1 MNRLTR
7 RIGDASAR
15 RPWVTIAAWLAALVL
30 LLPLA
35 ALAGASFVDDLVAPG
50 SQSEEAMDLLEER
63 FPEASGGSAMAVFAV
78 PEGQRII
85 RHRAAVEAAVDRIAG
100 VRHVVQV
107 SDPFAADTVSSDGR
121 IGYARI
127 AFDVPPMEVDPEDI
141 DALDDAVEPARGH
154 GVTAELGGD
163 VVFINAKTPTSGAEA
178 AGLLTA
184 LVILVVAF
192 GTVTAALV
200 PVALAVVAV
209 AAGLGGVAL
218 LSHAMDVSSAAP
230 TIGAMIGLGVGID
243 YALFIVARCRENR
256 AAGQDGR
263 AALSDAMG
271 SSGAAVLFAGGTV
284 VVAMSALALT
294 GLGFLTSIG
303 LSTSLVVLCAVATAL
318 TLLPALLSLLG
329 ERVHRGRGRR
339 VRGRGGR
346 EGGRR
351 GLLVRGR
358 VRKSPG
364 RQDHGYQDH
373 GHQDHGGQGH
383 GHPAVPSSAGAEA
396 PRETAW
402 WRFAHRVS
410 GRPWPYLLAACAALV
425 ALALPS
431 LRMETGFPDA
441 GDDAVGTTHRRAYD
455 LLAEGFGPGFNAP
468 LLVVADLR
476 EPGVDADGVP
486 GLSRLLADDPG
497 IAWVGEP
504 QVSAAGDT
512 VVLPTVPTTAP
523 ADPAT
528 ADTLVRIRDAVPG
541 NVAVS
546 GLTAMTDDLTRQL
559 GDTLPVFVAAIVVV
573 SFLLLTLVFR
583 SVVVPLKAAVLNLL
597 SIGAAYGV
605 VVAVFQWGWLAS
617 VFGLEETMPIASPL
631 PTIFFAV
638 LFGLS
643 MDYEVFLLSRV
654 REEYDAT
661 GDPVESVA
669 RGMAVTGRVIT
680 SAALIMTVV
689 FLSFVVNPSPL
700 VRMMGLG
707 LATAVVLDA
716 TIVRMVLVPAAM
728 AVLGRS
734 AWWLP
739 RALERRLPRRAPE
752 RPEPPVTPPG
762 DTARDGHG
770 HAMTPFSG

>member
-63 FPEASGGSAMAVFAV
+63 FPEASGGTAMAVFAV
-78 PEGQRII
+78 PEGQRIAG
-85 RHRAAVEAAVDRIAG
+85 HRPAVEAAVDRIAE
-100 VRHVVQV
+100 VAHVAVV
-107 SDPFAADTVSSDGR
+107 SDPFTAGTVSPDGR

-127 AFDVPPMEVDPEDI
+127 AFDVPPMEVDPEDV
-141 DALDDAVEPARGH
+141 DALDAAVAPARGA

-256 AAGQDGR
+256 AAGQDAR
-263 AALSDAMG
+263 TALSNAMA
-271 SSGAAVLFAGGTV
+271 SSGVAVLFAGGTV

-329 ERVHRGRGRR
+329 ERVHQGHA
-339 VRGRGGR
+339 RGGR
-346 EGGRR
+346 WRLTRR
-351 GLLVRGR
+351 R
-358 VRKSPG
+358 
-364 RQDHGYQDH
+364 
-373 GHQDHGGQGH
+373 
-383 GHPAVPSSAGAEA
+383 AGAGR
-396 PRETAW
+396 PQETAW

-441 GDDAVGTTHRRAYD
+441 GDDAVSTTHRRAYD

-468 LLVVADLR
+468 LLIVVDLR
-476 EPGVDADGVP
+476 EPGVDADGVTA
-486 GLSRLLADDPG
+486 LSRRVADDPG
-497 IAWVGEP
+497 IASVGEP

-528 ADTLVRIRDAVPG
+528 ADTLVRVRDAVPG

-559 GDTLPVFVAAIVVV
+559 GHTLPVFVAAVLVV

-583 SVVVPLKAAVLNLL
+583 SVAVPLKAAVLNLL

-631 PTIFFAV
+631 PTVFFAV

-700 VRMMGLG
+700 VKMMGLG

-728 AVLGRS
+728 AVLGRA

-739 RALERRLPRRAPE
+739 RWLERRLPRRAP
-752 RPEPPVTPPG
+752 RSPEPPVALPEG
-762 DTARDGHG
+762 TARDGHG
-770 HAMTPFSG
+770 HAVSPFSG